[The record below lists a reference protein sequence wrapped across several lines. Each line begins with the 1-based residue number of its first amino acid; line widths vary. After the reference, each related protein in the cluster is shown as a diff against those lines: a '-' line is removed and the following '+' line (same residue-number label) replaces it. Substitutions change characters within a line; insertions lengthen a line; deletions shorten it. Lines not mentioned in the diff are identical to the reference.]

1 MAIYHLS
8 MKTVSRSA
16 GRSATAAA
24 AYRAGV
30 KIVDRR
36 TGEIHD
42 FTRKG
47 GVIGAAVVLP
57 GGGTMPRA
65 ELWNRIEEH
74 HKRKDAV
81 LAREIVIALPAELNE
96 EDRER
101 LAFKYARELADRYGV
116 AADVALHAPSKD
128 GSDKNWHAHIMLTA
142 CHVSPKGELGKKCVA
157 LDPIHCKRHGL
168 PNAADEQR
176 ERWADLA
183 NAALAKAGQEAR
195 IDHRSHAARDLDEL
209 PSYHLGPEVTAI
221 LRRGGRSTVVEREEG
236 RRAITVDGPSPELA
250 EARSELE
257 SAEQE
262 VELFERAEAAQ
273 TALRAREAAL
283 AAEILAQFKK
293 PAVAAPET
301 LQQRWQRMSSKELFN
316 EINEREAKLPSVDA
330 LVEQDQAVRAS
341 SQKLYELRTQMKQAQ
356 ELQVKS
362 ERAQAR
368 WREEHPYKAK
378 LHALGFVRSQELAQ
392 WEEIDAKVS
401 KGMEKLTSRLT
412 VATKEDA
419 QAREVARINAVERLR
434 EPRTELSELRELLK
448 NRLSQEREADKQA
461 EKARV
466 QSQAADAAKKLGKY
480 TSKAPKKDRSDDFGL
495 GM

>member
-42 FTRKG
+42 FTCKS
-47 GVIGAAVVLP
+47 GVLGAAVVLP
-57 GGGTMPRA
+57 QGGTMPRA

-81 LAREIVIALPAELNE
+81 LAREIVIALPAELGQD
-96 EDRER
+96 DREH
-101 LAFKYARELADRYGV
+101 LALGYARELADRYGV
-116 AADVALHAPSKD
+116 AVDVALHAPGKEGD
-128 GSDKNWHAHIMLTA
+128 ERNWHAHILMTA
-142 CHVSPKGELGKKCVA
+142 CHVSPDGTLGKKAVA
-157 LDPIHCKRHGL
+157 LDPIHCKRNDL

-183 NAALAKAGQEAR
+183 NAALVKAGQEAR

-209 PSYHLGPEVTAI
+209 PSYHLGAEVTAI
-221 LRRGGRSTVVEREEG
+221 LRRGGRSTVVEREER
-236 RRAITVDGPSPELA
+236 RRAAITADGPSLQELE
-250 EARSELE
+250 EARSNLKA
-257 SAEQE
+257 AEQE

-273 TALRAREAAL
+273 TARRARE
-283 AAEILAQFKK
+283 AEILAQFKK
-293 PAVAAPET
+293 PAVAAAET
-301 LQQRWQRMSSKELFN
+301 PLRRWQRMSSKELFN
-316 EINEREAKLPSVDA
+316 EIHEREAKLPSVDE
-330 LVEQDQAVRAS
+330 LVEQSKAVRAS

-356 ELQVKS
+356 ELQAKS
-362 ERAQAR
+362 ERSQVM

-378 LHALGFVRSQELAQ
+378 LHDLGWVRSQELVQ
-392 WEEIDAKVS
+392 WEEIDVKVS
-401 KGMEKLTSRLT
+401 KGMERLAGRIA
-412 VATKEDA
+412 VAAKDDA
-419 QAREVARINAVERLR
+419 QAREVARLNAVERLS
-434 EPRTELSELRELLK
+434 EPLTELSELRELLK
-448 NRLSQEREADKQA
+448 NRLSQEREA
-461 EKARV
+461 EKAMV
-466 QSQAADAAKKLGKY
+466 QRQAAEAAKKLGK
-480 TSKAPKKDRSDDFGL
+480 APRKGRSDGRGL